1 MSPLYKHPRLADRE
15 DTSLMIVD
23 VQPALMQVIWE
34 RERLLENLVRLL
46 KSAQVLHLPV
56 IATVQNPQ
64 KLGDLLPEVSEHL
77 PPSLTPIPKM
87 AFSCLSVPEVRNA
100 LADTHR
106 RTVILCGVETHI
118 CINQTAHHLLAL
130 GYHVHIPADAVSSR
144 REFQWRI
151 GLEKMANS
159 GAVITSTETV
169 LCELLGEAGTP
180 EFRALLPLF
189 KENLTLHPSNP

>member
-1 MSPLYKHPRLADRE
+1 MTPLYQHPRLADRG
-15 DTSLMIVD
+15 DTLLIVVD

-46 KSAQVLHLPV
+46 KSAQILQLPV
-56 IATVQNPQ
+56 IATVQNPP
-64 KLGDLLPEVSEHL
+64 KLGDLLPEISEHL
-77 PPSLTPIPKM
+77 PPPSTPIPKM
-87 AFSCLSVPEVRNA
+87 AFSCLRVPEVRNA

-130 GYHVHIPADAVSSR
+130 GYRVHIPADAVSSR
-144 REFQWRI
+144 TEFQWRI
-151 GLEKMANS
+151 GLEKMATS

-169 LCELLGEAGTP
+169 LYELLGEAGTP

-189 KENLTLHPSNP
+189 KENLTLRPSNP